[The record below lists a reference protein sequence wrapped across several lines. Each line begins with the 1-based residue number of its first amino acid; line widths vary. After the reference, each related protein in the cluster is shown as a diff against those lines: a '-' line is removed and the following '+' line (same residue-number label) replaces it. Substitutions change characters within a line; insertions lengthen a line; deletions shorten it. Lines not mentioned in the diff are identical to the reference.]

1 MVRSLRRQVS
11 LLMAEGHG
19 QARFYP
25 VGMVWEEASFVVERR
40 NNDLASQAI
49 ALQAAGASIMDKKG
63 AKHFKE
69 LIKGLTSG

>member
-11 LLMAEGHG
+11 LLLAEGHA

-25 VGMVWEEASFVVERR
+25 VGMVWEEATYIVERK

-49 ALQAAGASIMDKKG
+49 AIQAAGASIMDKKG
-63 AKHFKE
+63 AEHFKK